1 MKSTNELMNLIKKAP
16 REEFVDSLKEENM
29 DISGMMKDIL
39 AEKQVEI
46 KRAIDLLLLE
56 ASYGYQIFNGRR
68 KPTRIILLRFAIIFE
83 LNLEETQQLLK
94 MGQKQELYPRIR
106 FDAAVIYG
114 IEHHY
119 SVEEVEDLLSEVGEK
134 SLF

>member
-1 MKSTNELMNLIKKAP
+1 MKSTKELMNLIKRAQ
-16 REEFVDSLKEENM
+16 REEFVDSIREESM
-29 DISGMMKDIL
+29 DASEMMKDIL
-39 AEKQVEI
+39 AEKQIEI
-46 KRAIDLLLLE
+46 KRAIDMMLLE
-56 ASYGYQIFNGRR
+56 PSYGYQIFNGRR

-83 LNLEETQQLLK
+83 LTMDETQQLLK

-106 FDAAVIYG
+106 FDAAIIYA